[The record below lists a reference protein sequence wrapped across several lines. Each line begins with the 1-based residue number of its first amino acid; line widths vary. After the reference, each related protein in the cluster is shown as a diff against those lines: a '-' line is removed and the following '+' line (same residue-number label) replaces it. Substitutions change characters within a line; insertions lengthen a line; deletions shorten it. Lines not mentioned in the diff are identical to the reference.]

1 LYAPGGNRPQQDD
14 GRSFLPSSSCDF
26 NASVCVTSDLAP
38 AHFFLGN
45 VMMPSKSET
54 YLAKADECEQRARE
68 MPPALRREFLMM
80 AAEWRKLASTHNK
93 NSSGTSSRSE

>member
-1 LYAPGGNRPQQDD
+1 VLHLTCSTGA
-14 GRSFLPSSSCDF
+14 
-26 NASVCVTSDLAP
+26 
-38 AHFFLGN
+38 FFLGN

-80 AAEWRKLASTHNK
+80 AAEWRKLASSNK
-93 NSSGTSSRSE
+93 TSSGASSRSE